1 GRGLAVRL
9 GSGIL
14 GVPSS
19 AASGQRHHCCERERA
34 QRVLDLHACLL
45 RSTAGATSVCLI
57 FMRVSYGRRPG
68 RRYTFVIY
76 RPRGVCPVDVQAH
89 HGRALRPWSS
99 AQKELEIRTEGRI
112 PWAGGEV
119 VCVTLMAPRR
129 PTASAGA
136 ARTGRGS
143 DYLAACPWDSAF

>member
-1 GRGLAVRL
+1 
-9 GSGIL
+9 
-14 GVPSS
+14 
-19 AASGQRHHCCERERA
+19 
-34 QRVLDLHACLL
+34 
-45 RSTAGATSVCLI
+45 
-57 FMRVSYGRRPG
+57 MRVSYGRRPG

-129 PTASAGA
+129 PTGSAGA

-143 DYLAACPWDSAF
+143 RGGRHHAPVVLHPSARSEERRVGKARGLGRSRGYIK